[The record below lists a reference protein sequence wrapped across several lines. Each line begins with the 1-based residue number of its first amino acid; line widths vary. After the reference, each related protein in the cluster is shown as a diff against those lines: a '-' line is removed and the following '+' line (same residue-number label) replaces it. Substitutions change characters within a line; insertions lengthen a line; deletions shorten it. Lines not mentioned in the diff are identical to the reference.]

1 MINLVDILDESAR
14 AHPDKVAV
22 RFKGRSFT
30 YACVKDRV
38 DRLAGAL
45 ASRGVEKG
53 DHIAVI
59 SPNSSTCIELV
70 FACARL
76 GAVCEQ
82 YNIRLSALNTA
93 RLLAQ
98 SEAEIVFFAP
108 AAYAAMREC
117 LGEVGRPL
125 QVVLLEQGAFGDDAV
140 LFEDMIAEAEPRL
153 RTADVTASDDAVML
167 YTSGTTGLPR
177 GVLLS
182 HGALLTRIEIDA
194 REQRFVHD
202 DVLLCVLPLFHVTS
216 VCVYVTLF
224 VGGELV
230 IAESR
235 KAPDI
240 VADIERYGITR
251 TGLVP
256 FIMRGLVDYVEESAG
271 AVDLGGLRYIVY
283 GGEPV
288 SPVLLKRCR
297 RYLGCGLMQ
306 GYGMTETASAIAMLT
321 PEQHGDDRL
330 LSTVGKAVGGMELKV
345 VGESGSP
352 CPNGTP
358 GEVAVRTKT
367 LMTGYYRDDERT
379 AEVVRDG
386 WYLTGDIG
394 FLDDEGY
401 LSVIDRK
408 SNMIISG
415 GENVYPIEVAD
426 CIRNMGD
433 AVLDVAVVGIPDEH
447 WGESLAAFV
456 VRAEDSP
463 LEAADVVAHCARELG
478 GYKKPS
484 KVLFVDDLARN
495 ASGKIPKA
503 HMEDLKRQL
512 LKQQRD

>member
-14 AHPDKVAV
+14 AYPEKVAV

-45 ASRGVEKG
+45 ASRGVKAG
-53 DHIAVI
+53 SHVAVI
-59 SPNSSTCIELV
+59 SPNSHACVELV

-82 YNIRLSALNTA
+82 YNVRLSALNTA
-93 RLLAQ
+93 RLLGR
-98 SEAEIVFFAP
+98 SEARIVFFAP
-108 AAYAAMREC
+108 GAYAAMREC
-117 LGEVGRPL
+117 LAEVGRPL
-125 QVVLLEQGAFGDDAV
+125 QVVLLERGDVDEDAA
-140 LFEDMIAEAEPRL
+140 LYEDVIASAEPHAE
-153 RTADVTASDDAVML
+153 TADVAASDDAVML

-182 HGALLTRIEIDA
+182 HGALLARIEIDA
-194 REQRFVHD
+194 REQRFAHD

-216 VCVYVTLF
+216 VCVYVTIF

-256 FIMRGLVDYVEESAG
+256 FIMRGLVEYVEGAQG

-288 SPVLLKRCR
+288 SPELLKRCR
-297 RYLGCGLMQ
+297 RSLRCGLMQ
-306 GYGMTETASAIAMLT
+306 GYGMTETASAVAMLT

-330 LSTVGKAVGGMELKV
+330 LSTVGKAVGDMELKV
-345 VGESGSP
+345 IDEAGRE

-358 GEVAVRTKT
+358 GEVAVKTNT
-367 LMTGYYRDDERT
+367 LMTGYYRDRARTDE
-379 AEVVRDG
+379 VMRDG

-394 FLDDEGY
+394 FLNDEGY
-401 LSVIDRK
+401 LAVIDRK

-426 CIRNMGD
+426 CIRGIGD
-433 AVLDVAVVGIPDEH
+433 AVLDVVVFGIPDEH

-456 VRAEDSP
+456 VRAEGSP
-463 LEAADVVAHCARELG
+463 LSAADVVAHCARELG
-478 GYKKPS
+478 GYKKPR

-503 HMEDLKRQL
+503 HLDDLKL
-512 LKQQRD
+512 LLEKQQLD